1 MRRAVLLWASLVL
14 GCGRSEGVPDEQLG
28 NLVIAPKTK
37 ADPIDVAR
45 AAKEPRELTRALLL
59 PYRDVV
65 AALGPHTYRLSSE
78 TIVDEGGK
86 QVEQLS
92 DQTKIEL
99 GDKDAFSAVYTN
111 SADYGREVM
120 FVDGKLYL
128 RPRYQRWHGRD
139 PEPPDEPIAIRD
151 SFYEPIAATWD
162 LLGPAAELTDQ
173 GSAEAAGR
181 PGKKIAI
188 KLSPE
193 HRAIPAETL
202 SQRKWRE
209 KRSIEALSGEVV
221 LDAESG
227 VPLSVNLSGAVGFSR
242 DGRHFTMKVKLE
254 AHAAAIGAPVPIAVP
269 AAEDVVATPERLREV
284 DDRDFL
290 LQGIAPPLRRNPD
303 GTAVTPQPKLAGP
316 SSVTPQ
322 DKEAGSNSQK

>member
-1 MRRAVLLWASLVL
+1 MRRAVLLLASLVL
-14 GCGRSEGVPDEQLG
+14 GCGRSEGVPDNQLG

-37 ADPIDVAR
+37 ADPIDVGR
-45 AAKEPRELTRALLL
+45 AAKDPRELTRAMML
-59 PYRDVV
+59 PYHDVIT
-65 AALGPHTYRLSSE
+65 ALGPHTYRLSSE
-78 TIVDEGGK
+78 TIVEEGGK

-92 DQTKIEL
+92 DQTAIEL

-111 SADYGREVM
+111 SGDYGREVK

-162 LLGPAAELTDQ
+162 LLGPAAELTDR
-173 GSAEAAGR
+173 GSAEVAGR

-188 KLSPE
+188 ALSPD
-193 HRAIPAETL
+193 HRALPAETL
-202 SQRKWRE
+202 TQRKWRE
-209 KRSIEALSGEVV
+209 KRSIDALSGEVV

-227 VPLSVNLSGAVGFSR
+227 VPLSIKLSGAIGFSR
-242 DGRHFTMKVKLE
+242 DGRRFTMKVTLQ
-254 AHAAAIGAPVPIAVP
+254 AGAAAIGAPVAITAPP
-269 AAEDVVATPERLREV
+269 SEEVVATPERLREV

-290 LQGIAPPLRRNPD
+290 LHGIAPPLRRNPD
-303 GTAVTPQPKLAGP
+303 GTAVTPQPKLAGS

-322 DKEAGSNSQK
+322 DEQAGSNSQQ